1 MRQAAK
7 SGAAGTGREGS
18 TDSEAVKMMFGN
30 ASNCRLS
37 VQDESILK
45 SSSGGRQSV
54 SAAGMIGDLAD
65 PPLERRGS

>member
-18 TDSEAVKMMFGN
+18 IDSKAVKMMFGN

-45 SSSGGRQSV
+45 SSPGGRQSV
-54 SAAGMIGDLAD
+54 SGAGMIWDLAD
-65 PPLERRGS
+65 PPLERRGN

>member
-1 MRQAAK
+1 
-7 SGAAGTGREGS
+7 
-18 TDSEAVKMMFGN
+18 MMFGN

-45 SSSGGRQSV
+45 SSPGGRQSV

-65 PPLERRGS
+65 PPFRKTRELRL